1 MTKHAKDIGLAK
13 LRGLQFRGNK
23 LKRQV
28 NESTILGENR
38 SGNNPLNSLDHIP
51 SPSSKQS
58 QFPISTIMIYVAR
71 PDLLHPSGQSIL
83 EVDIVGREEGDF
95 QQSSDVC
102 VSCNPFL
109 QPIL

>member
-1 MTKHAKDIGLAK
+1 
-13 LRGLQFRGNK
+13 
-23 LKRQV
+23 
-28 NESTILGENR
+28 
-38 SGNNPLNSLDHIP
+38 
-51 SPSSKQS
+51 
-58 QFPISTIMIYVAR
+58 MIYVAR

-109 QPIL
+109 QPILWIVVAS